1 MESVGSTCILSPK
14 TGSAST
20 WISTVFARSESLKL
34 IDSPP
39 RPYAVKSSKT
49 ERLPFSVRLVT
60 SPQALAKAVEIRAS
74 AYSRH
79 MPSLGQALTAP
90 EGEDHKS
97 DVLILLAERRLD
109 RRPVGTL
116 RLQSNIRRP
125 LRLQGEA
132 PPLNRFSDKRLL
144 ESTRLGVEA
153 GLSGR
158 IVTAALIKAAFEI
171 CHAAG
176 IDYNVTGGRRSMAQI
191 FRSMCFDELEGGPYP
206 ISFGNNIPHWIFVAA
221 TRQFQARLR
230 TAGHWYYDFFSCTE
244 HPDIDL
250 DWAHVFTVLSYPP
263 TAAQAPMTDAGLIA

>member
-1 MESVGSTCILSPK
+1 
-14 TGSAST
+14 
-20 WISTVFARSESLKL
+20 LKL
-34 IDSPP
+34 TESPP
-39 RPYAVKSSKT
+39 RPYPVESSRT
-49 ERLPFSVRLVT
+49 ELLPFSVRLVT
-60 SPQALAKAVEIRAS
+60 SPQDLAKAVEIRAS

-79 MPSLGQALTAP
+79 MPSLGQALAAP
-90 EGEDHKS
+90 EDEDYKS
-97 DVLILLAERRLD
+97 DVLILLAERKLD
-109 RRPVGTL
+109 HRPVGTL
-116 RLQSNIRRP
+116 RLQSNLRRP

-132 PPLNRFSDKRLL
+132 QPLNRFADKRLL

-171 CHAAG
+171 CYAARV
-176 IDYNVTGGRRSMAQI
+176 DYNVTGGRRSMAKV

-206 ISFGNNIPHWIFVAA
+206 ISFGNNIPHWIFLAA

-230 TAGHWYYDFFSCTE
+230 TVGHWYYDFFSRTE

-263 TAAQAPMTDAGLIA
+263 RTAAVPTAAVGLIA